1 MKPILKFCALFII
14 SLTNCPTMK
23 AEEIEGEWSCVS
35 AVIDGKPLPKSTAMA
50 LRLKLTADR
59 YKTERDSEVLFDST
73 YTLDGSAE
81 PKQINMVG
89 TEGDLAGKEAQGI
102 YLLEGNTLKICYTMP
117 GQKRPATF
125 ESLPGSKAY
134 LITWTRQK

>member
-1 MKPILKFCALFII
+1 MKLILALCALSFV
-14 SLTNCPTMK
+14 SSPVCPTMN
-23 AEEIEGEWSCVS
+23 AEEIQGEWSCVS
-35 AVIDGKPLPKSTAMA
+35 AVIDGKPLPKSTVMA

-59 YKTERDSEVLFDST
+59 FRTERESEVLFDST
-73 YTLDGSAE
+73 YTLNSSAE
-81 PKQINMVG
+81 PRQINMTG

-117 GQKRPATF
+117 GQRRPATF

>member
-1 MKPILKFCALFII
+1 MKLILALCALSII
-14 SLTNCPTMK
+14 SSPVCPTMK
-23 AEEIEGEWSCVS
+23 AEEIQGEWSCVS
-35 AVIDGKPLPKSTAMA
+35 AVIDGKALPKSTVMV

-59 YKTERDSEVLFDST
+59 FRTERESEVLFDST
-73 YTLDGSAE
+73 YTLNSSAE
-81 PKQINMVG
+81 PRQINMTG

>member
-1 MKPILKFCALFII
+1 M
-14 SLTNCPTMK
+14 N
-23 AEEIEGEWSCVS
+23 AEEIQGEWSCVS
-35 AVIDGKPLPKSTAMA
+35 AVFDGKPLPKSTVTE

-59 YKTERDSEVLFDST
+59 YKTERESEVLFDSK
-73 YTLDGSAE
+73 YTLNNSAE
-81 PKQINMVG
+81 PKEINMIG

-125 ESLPGSKAY
+125 ESLLGSKAY
-134 LITWTRQK
+134 LITWIRQK